1 MSDAKPVNLSTAGP
15 PTTVLDPEP
24 AEALTALD
32 AALAEPDAER
42 RAAVAS
48 VAARWPRCLVA
59 WASLGDLGRD
69 EVESYACYRVGYHR
83 GLDRLRANGW
93 RGTGYVRWSSPENQ
107 GFLRSLQGLARK
119 AAAIGEADEAE
130 RCAHFLAQCDPDER
144 TRPLMAMRRSSRL
157 ISAAAGRG
165 RLRRWGPHP
174 CWGSGEPR
182 AAPFG

>member
-24 AEALTALD
+24 TEALTALD
-32 AALAEPDAER
+32 AALAEPEADR

-93 RGTGYVRWSSPENQ
+93 RGTGYVRWSSRENQ
-107 GFLRSLQGLARK
+107 GFLRSLQGLAR
-119 AAAIGEADEAE
+119 AAEAIDEADEAE
-130 RCAHFLAQCDPDER
+130 RCAHFLAQCDPDE
-144 TRPLMAMRRSSRL
+144 P
-157 ISAAAGRG
+157 RG
-165 RLRRWGPHP
+165 R
-174 CWGSGEPR
+174 
-182 AAPFG
+182 